1 MPGFYEIVIKVPS
14 DLDEHLPGI
23 SDSFVN
29 WVAEKEWELPPDSD
43 MDLNLI
49 EQAPLTVAEK
59 LQRDFLVQ
67 WRRVSKAPE
76 ALFFVQFEKGESYF
90 HLHILVE
97 TTGVKSMVL
106 GRFLSQIRDK
116 LVQTIYRGIE
126 PTLPNWFAVTKTRNG
141 AGGGN
146 KVVDECYIPNYLLPK
161 TQPELQWA
169 WTNMEEYI
177 SACLNLAER
186 KRLVAQHLT
195 HVSQTQEQNK
205 ENLNP
210 NSDAPVIRSKT
221 SARYMELVGWLVD
234 RGITS
239 EKQWIQED
247 QASYISFNAASN
259 SRSQIKAALDNAG
272 KIMALTK
279 SAPDYLV
286 GPAPPADIKT
296 NRIYRILELN
306 GYDPAY
312 AGSVFLGWAQKR
324 FGKRNTIWLFGPATT
339 GKTNI
344 AEAIAHAVP
353 FYGCVNW
360 TNENFPFNDCVD
372 KMVIWWEEGKM
383 TAKVVESAKAIL
395 GGSKVRVDQKCKS
408 SAQIDPTPV
417 IVTSN
422 TNMCAVID
430 GNSTTF
436 EHQQPLQDRMF
447 KFELTR
453 RLEHD
458 FGKVTKQEVKEFF
471 RWAQDHVTE
480 VAHEFYVRKGGAN
493 KRPAPDDAD
502 KSEPKRVCPSVA
514 DPSTSDAE
522 GAPVDFADRYQNKC
536 SRHAGMLQMLFP
548 CKTCERM
555 NQNFNICFTHGTRD
569 CSECFP
575 GVSESQP
582 VVRKRTYRKLCAIH
596 HLLGR
601 APEIAC
607 SACDLVNV
615 DLDDCVSEQ

>member
-59 LQRDFLVQ
+59 LQRDFLTE

-90 HLHILVE
+90 HMHVLVE

-106 GRFLSQIRDK
+106 GRFLSQIREK
-116 LVQTIYRGIE
+116 LIQRIYRGIE

-169 WTNMEEYI
+169 WTNMEQYL

-205 ENLNP
+205 ENQNP

-234 RGITS
+234 KGITS

-272 KIMALTK
+272 KIMSLTK
-279 SAPDYLV
+279 TAPDYLV
-286 GPAPPADIKT
+286 GQQPVEDISS
-296 NRIYRILELN
+296 NRIYKILELN
-306 GYDPAY
+306 GYDPQY
-312 AGSVFLGWAQKR
+312 AASVFLGWATKK

-344 AEAIAHAVP
+344 AEAIAHTVP

-453 RLEHD
+453 RLDHD
-458 FGKVTKQEVKEFF
+458 FGKVTKQEVKDFF
-471 RWAQDHVTE
+471 RWAQDHVVE
-480 VAHEFYVRKGGAN
+480 VEHEFYVKKGGAK
-493 KRPAPDDAD
+493 KRPAPSDAD
-502 KSEPKRVCPSVA
+502 ISEPKRVRESVA
-514 DPSTSDAE
+514 QPSTSDAE
-522 GAPVDFADRYQNKC
+522 ASINYADRYQNKC
-536 SRHAGMLQMLFP
+536 SRHVGMNLMLFP
-548 CKTCERM
+548 CRQCERM
-555 NQNFNICFTHGTRD
+555 NQNSNICFTHGQKD
-569 CSECFP
+569 CLECFP
-575 GVSESQP
+575 VSESQP
-582 VVRKRTYRKLCAIH
+582 VSVVKKAYQKLCYIH
-596 HLLGR
+596 HIMGKV
-601 APEIAC
+601 PDAC
-607 SACDLVNV
+607 TACDVVNV
-615 DLDDCVSEQ
+615 DLDDCISEQ

>member
-1 MPGFYEIVIKVPS
+1 MPGFYEIVLKVPS

-59 LQRDFLVQ
+59 LQREFLVE

-76 ALFFVQFEKGESYF
+76 ALFFVQFEKGDSYF

-97 TTGVKSMVL
+97 TVGVKSMVV
-106 GRFLSQIRDK
+106 GRYVSQIKEK
-116 LVQTIYRGIE
+116 LVTRIYRGVE
-126 PTLPNWFAVTKTRNG
+126 PQLPNWFAVTKTRNG

-146 KVVDECYIPNYLLPK
+146 KVVDDCYIPNYLLPK

-169 WTNMEEYI
+169 WTNMDQYL

-205 ENLNP
+205 ENQNP

-259 SRSQIKAALDNAG
+259 SRSQIKAALDNAS
-272 KIMALTK
+272 KFMSLTK
-279 SAPDYLV
+279 TAPDYLV
-286 GPAPPADIKT
+286 GNNPPEDIT
-296 NRIYRILELN
+296 SNRIYKILEMN
-306 GYDPAY
+306 GYDPQY
-312 AGSVFLGWAQKR
+312 AASVFLGWAQKK

-447 KFELTR
+447 KFELTK

-458 FGKVTKQEVKEFF
+458 FGKVTKQEVKDFF
-471 RWAQDHVTE
+471 RWASDHVTE
-480 VAHEFYVRKGGAN
+480 VSHEFYVRKGGAR
-493 KRPAPDDAD
+493 KRPAPNDAD
-502 KSEPKRVCPSVA
+502 ISEPKRACPSVA
-514 DPSTSDAE
+514 QPSTSDAE
-522 GAPVDFADRYQNKC
+522 APVDYADRYQNKC
-536 SRHAGMLQMLFP
+536 SRHVGMNLMLFP
-548 CKTCERM
+548 CRQCERM
-555 NQNFNICFTHGTRD
+555 NQNVDICFTHGVMD
-569 CSECFP
+569 CAECFP
-575 GVSESQP
+575 VSESQP
-582 VVRKRTYRKLCAIH
+582 VSVVRKRTYQKLCPIH
-596 HLLGR
+596 HIMGR
-601 APEIAC
+601 APEVAC
-607 SACDLVNV
+607 SACDLANV
-615 DLDDCVSEQ
+615 DLDDCDMEQ

>member
-59 LQRDFLVQ
+59 LQRDFLTE

-90 HLHILVE
+90 HMHVLVE

-106 GRFLSQIRDK
+106 GRFLSQIREK
-116 LVQTIYRGIE
+116 LIQRIYRGIE

-146 KVVDECYIPNYLLPK
+146 KVVDECYIPNFLLPK

-169 WTNMEEYI
+169 WTNMEQYLC
-177 SACLNLAER
+177 ACLNLTER

-205 ENLNP
+205 ENQNP

-221 SARYMELVGWLVD
+221 SARYGELVGWLVD
-234 RGITS
+234 KGITS

-272 KIMALTK
+272 KIMSLTK
-279 SAPDYLV
+279 TAPDYLV
-286 GPAPPADIKT
+286 GQQPVEDISS
-296 NRIYRILELN
+296 NRIYKILELN
-306 GYDPAY
+306 GYDPQY
-312 AGSVFLGWAQKR
+312 AASVFLGWATKK

-344 AEAIAHAVP
+344 AEAIAHTVP

-453 RLEHD
+453 RLDHD
-458 FGKVTKQEVKEFF
+458 FGKVTKQEVKDFF
-471 RWAQDHVTE
+471 RWAKDHVVE
-480 VAHEFYVRKGGAN
+480 VEHEFYVKKGGAK
-493 KRPAPDDAD
+493 KRPAPSDAD
-502 KSEPKRVCPSVA
+502 ISEPKRVRESVA
-514 DPSTSDAE
+514 QPSTSDAE
-522 GAPVDFADRYQNKC
+522 ASINYADRLARGH
-536 SRHAGMLQMLFP
+536 SL
-548 CKTCERM
+548 
-555 NQNFNICFTHGTRD
+555 
-569 CSECFP
+569 
-575 GVSESQP
+575 
-582 VVRKRTYRKLCAIH
+582 
-596 HLLGR
+596 
-601 APEIAC
+601 
-607 SACDLVNV
+607 
-615 DLDDCVSEQ
+615 